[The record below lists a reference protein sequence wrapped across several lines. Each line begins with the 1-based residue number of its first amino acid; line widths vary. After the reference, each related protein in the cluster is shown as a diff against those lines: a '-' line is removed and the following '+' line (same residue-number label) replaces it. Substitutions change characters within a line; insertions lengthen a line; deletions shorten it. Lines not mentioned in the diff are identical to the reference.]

1 MNDKIILSQEAE
13 FAVEWWENQYGS
25 EAVNTTKKIFDVLN
39 KLFTVEP
46 ADALETLNN
55 DECVEIETD
64 YLCTFEGKKYFRV
77 AYI

>member
-13 FAVEWWENQYGS
+13 FAVEWWAKKYGNA
-25 EAVNTTKKIFDVLN
+25 EVNTTKKIFDVLN

-46 ADALETLNN
+46 ADALETLTN

-64 YLCTFEGKKYFRV
+64 YLCTFEGTEYFRV